1 MAITVKP
8 RHPAL
13 GAEIRGV
20 DMKKPLDAETVK
32 QVHDA
37 WMKHLVVVFPDQQIT
52 DQEHVAFTRNFG
64 EAEIFHQ
71 TSLHLRSD
79 GVREIFLVSNVDE
92 QNKLLKPSD
101 PGQKQLSSSQ
111 QWHTDSS
118 YRPVPSMGSL
128 LHGIEISRTGG
139 ITQFINM
146 YMVYDELPESL
157 KRQVE
162 GRKAR
167 HDFGM
172 LSRLVGSPPPTAE
185 EKAAMPPVWHPMVRK
200 HPVTGRKC
208 LYISSIYNDAVEGL
222 EEGPRAP
229 ADRGAVGIR
238 RPAQVHV
245 PARMGAAR
253 RADVGQPLHR
263 ACRDA
268 ARSQR
273 TPRHASHDHRRARA
287 GGGGLESRPERGPPG
302 PLMERTDKNMSGP
315 GGPRS
320 NTSPAGPTPPPYARP
335 AWATAAPSAGGRG
348 RR

>member
-20 DMKKPLDAETVK
+20 DMTKPVDAGTVK
-32 QVHDA
+32 EIHDA

-52 DQEHVAFTRNFG
+52 DQQHVTFTRNFG

-71 TSLHLRSD
+71 TSLHLRSE

-167 HDFGM
+167 HDFSM
-172 LSRLVGSPPPTAE
+172 LSRLVGSPPPTDK

-222 EEGPRAP
+222 EAG
-229 ADRGAVGIR
+229 
-238 RPAQVHV
+238 
-245 PARMGAAR
+245 PARRLIEELSAFAAQPKYMYRHEWEPHDVLMWDNRCTVHAVTPHDPEERRVMHRTTIVGSEPVGA
-253 RADVGQPLHR
+253 G
-263 ACRDA
+263 
-268 ARSQR
+268 
-273 TPRHASHDHRRARA
+273 
-287 GGGGLESRPERGPPG
+287 
-302 PLMERTDKNMSGP
+302 
-315 GGPRS
+315 
-320 NTSPAGPTPPPYARP
+320 
-335 AWATAAPSAGGRG
+335 
-348 RR
+348 